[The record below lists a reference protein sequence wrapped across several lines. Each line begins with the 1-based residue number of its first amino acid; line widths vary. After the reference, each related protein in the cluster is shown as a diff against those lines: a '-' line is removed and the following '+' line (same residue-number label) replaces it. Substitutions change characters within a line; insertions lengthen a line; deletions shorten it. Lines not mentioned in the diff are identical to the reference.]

1 MKSIIIQ
8 SLAILLFGGTLFTAS
23 ASSDFYQSK
32 KGVLINFQDDNL
44 MEITMDPTR
53 NDMSPFLIHSQNG
66 INDASY
72 FDTDTSISNNTFGYE
87 RFAGN
92 TFFVQALN
100 GLKLRHEPTFNSQ
113 VITVL
118 DYGEVVTY
126 LGDTPE
132 STPFKVGYATGKW
145 VHVDVNGLEGYVFDG
160 FISRL
165 PLPEVLPHTD
175 YLTSV
180 LEQYA
185 HTNFNLITADTIERS
200 SEMDERFHVKYK
212 FDFEGGV
219 RLHYDAY
226 WQSELMKL
234 EFPDIRIMDAY
245 HLVNALLT
253 VSDLKSIYG
262 ENLIFKINDEGQ
274 IYEISDR
281 LRENII
287 IKSHLNNTVTIE
299 FITYV
304 GC

>member
-8 SLAILLFGGTLFTAS
+8 PVVILLFIGTMFSAS
-23 ASSDFYQSK
+23 ASADYFQTEQIQLLGQFKSDLVDLSTDF
-32 KGVLINFQDDNL
+32 
-44 MEITMDPTR
+44 TR
-53 NDMSPFLIHSQNG
+53 NDMTPFFIAPMTKNNEIEYTPVDS
-66 INDASY
+66 
-72 FDTDTSISNNTFGYE
+72 TSEVRRFGYE
-87 RFAGN
+87 RHSGN
-92 TFFVQALN
+92 AFIVQALN
-100 GLKLRHEPTFNSQ
+100 GLKLRLEPTFRSQ
-113 VITVL
+113 VITIL

-132 STPFKVGYATGKW
+132 SSPISVGYSIGKW
-145 VHVDVNGLEGYVFDG
+145 VHVDVNGLEGYLFDG

-165 PLPEVLPHTD
+165 PIPEVLPHTE

-185 HTNFNLITADTIERS
+185 HGNFHLIQTDTIARS

-212 FDFEGGV
+212 YDFEDNIK
-219 RLHYDAY
+219 LYYNAF
-226 WQSELMKL
+226 WQSESIKL
-234 EFPDIRIMDAY
+234 EIPNIRIMDAY

-262 ENLIFKINDEGQ
+262 EGLVFKINEEGQ

-281 LRENII
+281 LKEDII
-287 IKSHLNNTVTIE
+287 IKSNVNNTVTIE